1 LVGIPE
7 VWKPPNTRRSE
18 KKEKMCTDILI
29 LAGGAGERFWP
40 ASTADKPKQFMS
52 LFEGM
57 SFLQHTVLRASV

>member
-1 LVGIPE
+1 
-7 VWKPPNTRRSE
+7 
-18 KKEKMCTDILI
+18 MCTDILI